1 MSFFCLSFCVHGRIK
16 DETKTKKKITR
27 HILLFRLNFCSPSL
41 SLSLFALSRPIEFM
55 PLLLFMG
62 FYNSYVR
69 CVIYVRHVTK
79 KHIHTIDCK
88 PLCFLLM
95 NKNWKKKTI

>member
-1 MSFFCLSFCVHGRIK
+1 MSFFLLVLLRSRK
-16 DETKTKKKITR
+16 DKRRDKNKKKITR